1 MGLCLWKKKGRGRQS
16 IKGLSAWLAAR
27 SAFLRLP
34 ALRLD
39 LLQALIHIAKCSLA

>member
-27 SAFLRLP
+27 SAFLRL
-34 ALRLD
+34 LRSGWISSRRSFT
-39 LLQALIHIAKCSLA
+39 LQSAP